1 MTWTLFFQIVML
13 VIVVGLIFEMIITAI
28 GKARAPKPV
37 EGKSEKLYTS
47 D

>member
-1 MTWTLFFQIVML
+1 MSWTLFFQIVML
-13 VIVVGLIFEMIITAI
+13 VIVCGLVLDMLITTI
-28 GKARAPKPV
+28 SKARAPKPV

>member
-1 MTWTLFFQIVML
+1 MSWVLFIQIVLLVIIVGLVLDML
-13 VIVVGLIFEMIITAI
+13 VTSI

>member
-13 VIVVGLIFEMIITAI
+13 VIVVGLVLDMLITTI
-28 GKARAPKPV
+28 SKARAEKPK